1 MSRTGEI
8 EELPPNFNEEGNPI
22 IIEEGSKMGASNAP
36 TMEELMRRLEKLT
49 TENKKLRAKA
59 KGDVK

>member
-49 TENKKLRAKA
+49 TKNKKLRAKA